1 MAKEDTVQKWLDHVH
16 EDISAAED
24 LLKTGHQLYVAF
36 LCHQAIE
43 KALKAYYIAT
53 HDDDPRY
60 THSHSKLL
68 DDCGLID
75 QLTDEQLGFLDLM
88 VPMYIEAR
96 YPEQKDAAARM
107 LNNEAC
113 QHIIKTTK
121 ELTQWIEERLPEK
134 KPSTSS
140 DATRKS

>member
-1 MAKEDTVQKWLDHVH
+1 MAREDIVQKWLEHVH
-16 EDISAAED
+16 EDISAAEC
-24 LLKTGHQLYVAF
+24 LFQGGHWLYVAF

-43 KALKAYYIAT
+43 KALKAYYAAT

-68 DDCGLID
+68 EDCGLID
-75 QLTDEQLGFLDLM
+75 QLSDEQLGFLDLM

-107 LNNEAC
+107 LNEEAC

-134 KPSTSS
+134 KPLTSS
-140 DATRKS
+140 DTTSGS

>member
-1 MAKEDTVQKWLDHVH
+1 MAREDIVQKWLDHVH
-16 EDISAAED
+16 EDISAAEC
-24 LLKTGHQLYVAF
+24 LFQGGHWLYVAF
-36 LCHQAIE
+36 LCLQAIE

-53 HDDDPRY
+53 HEEDPRF

-68 DDCGLID
+68 EDCELTD
-75 QLTDEQLGFLDLM
+75 QLTDEQLSFLDLM

-96 YPEQKDAAARM
+96 YPEQKDAAASM
-107 LNNEAC
+107 LSNEAC
-113 QHIIKTTK
+113 QHIIYTTK

-140 DATRKS
+140 DSTNKS